1 MILMEKINKET
12 IDKWKQNIKA
22 AHKVATGYEPD
33 KNLRSESD
41 LDHIIY
47 ETERMIR
54 LKTERHESTELIL
67 QEAGA
72 FLMHEIATRHP
83 FFDGN
88 KRTALMSFLIL
99 RYVEL
104 DAESVV
110 EKVKGYFPKSW
121 DNKDDKIVN
130 FMLELAQRKYTY
142 DEVLRFI
149 KETFK

>member
-1 MILMEKINKET
+1 MERIDKET
-12 IDKWKQNIKA
+12 IEKWKQNIKA

-41 LDHIIY
+41 LEHIVY

-54 LKTERHESTELIL
+54 IKTDRHEDAELVL

-88 KRTALMSFLIL
+88 KRTALMSFLVL
-99 RYVEL
+99 RYAEL
-104 DAESVV
+104 GAESAV
-110 EKVKGYFPKSW
+110 EKVKKYFPKSW
-121 DNKDDKIVN
+121 DDKDDKIVN
-130 FMLELAQRKYTY
+130 FMLKLAQGKYSY
-142 DEVLRFI
+142 DEALKFV
-149 KETFK
+149 KENFK